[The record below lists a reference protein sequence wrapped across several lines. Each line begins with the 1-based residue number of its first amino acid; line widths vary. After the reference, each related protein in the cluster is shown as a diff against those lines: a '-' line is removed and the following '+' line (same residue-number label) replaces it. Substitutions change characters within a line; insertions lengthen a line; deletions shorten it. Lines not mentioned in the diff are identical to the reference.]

1 MHDIWNPWHGCKKCS
16 EGCENCYMY
25 FLDAQRGRNGADI
38 YRTKVGF
45 KYPLSKDRSGHYKVK
60 SGEQLRVCMTSDFF
74 LEDADV
80 WRGDAWRIM
89 KERSDCH
96 FFFITKRIDRFHD
109 CIPDDWGDGY
119 DNVSIA
125 VTTENQRM
133 ADYRLPI
140 YLGLPIKHK
149 SIVCEPLLEAMDIS
163 KYLTDCIE
171 SVSVGGESGPN
182 ARVCNY
188 DWVLD
193 IHRQCIEADVGFDY
207 HQTGAKL
214 LKGGKLYNIPR
225 NMQGEQA
232 KKANIDY
239 KKAES

>member
-1 MHDIWNPWHGCKKCS
+1 MVWNPWHSCRKLSDGCK
-16 EGCENCYMY
+16 NCYVY
-25 FLDAQRGRNGADI
+25 RIDSRHDKDAGEIRKNESTFLEPVKKNRRGE
-38 YRTKVGF
+38 YKH
-45 KYPLSKDRSGHYKVK
+45 PSGTFFFTCF
-60 SGEQLRVCMTSDFF
+60 SSDFF

-80 WRGDAWRIM
+80 WRSDAWRIM

-96 FFFITKRIDRFHD
+96 FFFITKRIDRFCE
-109 CIPDDWGDGY
+109 CIPEDWGGGY
-119 DNVSIA
+119 ENVSIA
-125 VTTENQRM
+125 VTTENQKM

-149 SIVCEPLLEAMDIS
+149 AIVCEPLLEAMDIS
-163 KYLTDCIE
+163 KYLKDGIE

-193 IHRQCIEADVGFDY
+193 IRRQCIEANVGFDY

>member
-1 MHDIWNPWHGCKKCS
+1 MVWNPWHGCRKLS
-16 EGCENCYMY
+16 DGCKNCYVY
-25 FLDAQRGRNGADI
+25 RIDSRHEKDASEVKKNASSFGEPIKR
-38 YRTKVGF
+38 
-45 KYPLSKDRSGHYKVK
+45 SRSGEYKHP
-60 SGEQLRVCMTSDFF
+60 SGTFFFTCFSSDFF

-80 WRGDAWRIM
+80 GRGDAWRIM

-133 ADYRLPI
+133 ADYRLSI

-163 KYLTDCIE
+163 KYLTGCIE

-193 IHRQCIEADVGFDY
+193 IRRQCIEADVGFDY